1 MTCRFTSGT
10 RTAVLA
16 DGPGEIERE
25 GDQGRL
31 GGRANP
37 MSAVELEVHAHKT
50 VELARLLLAVGVSI
64 DELVFA
70 LINL

>member
-1 MTCRFTSGT
+1 
-10 RTAVLA
+10 
-16 DGPGEIERE
+16 
-25 GDQGRL
+25 
-31 GGRANP
+31 